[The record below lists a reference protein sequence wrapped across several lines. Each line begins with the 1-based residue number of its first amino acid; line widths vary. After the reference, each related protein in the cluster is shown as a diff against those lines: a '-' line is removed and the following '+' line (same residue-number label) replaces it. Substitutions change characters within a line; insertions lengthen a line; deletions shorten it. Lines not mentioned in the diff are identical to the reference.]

1 MMRYQLAL
9 IICIGSLLS
18 IQPDASG
25 QDIAWS
31 KTDTWHGF
39 ARQQLLFEGREAWI
53 VKPAQPLDGKPWIWK
68 AYFPDW
74 HADMDSILLSRGFH
88 LAYLETNN
96 MFGSPVAI
104 QIWNRF
110 HAWMQSNGFAEKV
123 ALEGISRGGLYVYN
137 WAKRNPLKVSC
148 IYAEAP
154 VCNTS
159 SWPGGK
165 GKSKGSPQ
173 DWQLLMKHMNM
184 TDSQLVADYD
194 DPIDDLEKLAAA
206 KVPILHS
213 IGLQDKIVPNEEN
226 SFLLIDKYIRMGGI
240 ATVMPMTKGEQQLE
254 GHHFVIENPEKIAD
268 FVFKNSYPVKKILS
282 PSLFHDQRSGLQNS
296 YHRFVNEKK
305 GRVAFMGG
313 SITEGKGWRELV
325 CQFLKERFPDTEF
338 EFINA
343 GISSTGSTPGAYR
356 LQQDVLSKGPID
368 LFFEEAAVNDRTN
381 GFNNVA
387 QIRGMEGIIR
397 HMRQSNPM
405 ADIIMMHCVDPD
417 KIADYK
423 MGKLPDEIRNH
434 ETVAN
439 HYQVNTIHLA
449 REVKERIDAGEFT
462 WKEDFR
468 DLHPSPFGQQVY
480 ARTITSFLEAA
491 FEKAKT
497 ASVQAHALPNM
508 IDPFSYAAGDYVAVD
523 RATLIKGW
531 SIDSRWQ
538 PKDGVGGRKQYV
550 NIPALIAE
558 TPNASLE
565 FEFTGTAVGICIA
578 SGPDAGML
586 RYSIDGK
593 PFQSIDLYTR
603 WSGMLHL
610 PWYIMLNDELKRKKH
625 KLVIQMSAEKNQKS
639 KGTACRILHFLV
651 NQ

>member
-1 MMRYQLAL
+1 MLKTFTILFLVFSFL
-9 IICIGSLLS
+9 IGQAQTVTKTGS
-18 IQPDASG
+18 DR
-25 QDIAWS
+25 
-31 KTDTWHGF
+31 WHGF
-39 ARQQLLFEGREAWI
+39 ERDRFQFDGREAWI
-53 VKPAQPLDGKPWIWK
+53 VKPLQPLDGKPWIWK

-74 HADMDSILLSRGFH
+74 HTDMDSILLSRGFH
-88 LAYLETNN
+88 LAYLQTND
-96 MFGSPVAI
+96 MFGSPIAM
-104 QIWNRF
+104 QIWNKF
-110 HAWMQSNGFAEKV
+110 HGWMQSNGFAEKV

-173 DWQLLMKHMNM
+173 DWQLLLKHMNM
-184 TDSQLVADYD
+184 SDSQLVAHFD
-194 DPIDDLEKLAAA
+194 DPIDELEKLAAA
-206 KVPILHS
+206 KVPVLHS
-213 IGLQDKIVPNEEN
+213 IGLQDKIVPNDEN
-226 SFLLIDKYIRMGGI
+226 SFPLIDKYIRLGGI
-240 ATVMPMTKGEQQLE
+240 ATIMPMTRGAQQLE

-268 FVFKNSYPVKKILS
+268 FVFSNSYPVKKQLS
-282 PSLFHDQRSGLQNS
+282 PSWFHDQRSGLQNS
-296 YHRFVNEKK
+296 YHRFVKGKK

-325 CQFLKERFPDTEF
+325 CQYLKERFPDTEF

-343 GISSTGSTPGAYR
+343 GISSTGSTPGAFR

-387 QIRGMEGIIR
+387 QIRGMEGIVR
-397 HMRQSNPM
+397 HMRQSNPK

-417 KIADYK
+417 KTADYK
-423 MGKLPDEIRNH
+423 MGKVPDEIRNH

-439 HYQVNTIHLA
+439 HYRINTIHLA
-449 REVKERIDAGEFT
+449 REVKERMDAGEFT

-468 DLHPSPFGQQVY
+468 DLHPSAFGHQVY

-491 FEKAKT
+491 FEKAKND
-497 ASVQAHALPNM
+497 SVQAHALPTM
-508 IDPFSYAAGDYVAVD
+508 INPFSYANGDYVDVD
-523 RATLIKGW
+523 RAKGVKGW
-531 SIDSRWQ
+531 SIDPNWQ

-550 NIPALIAE
+550 NIPALIAN
-558 TPNASLE
+558 TPDATLE
-565 FEFTGTAVGICIA
+565 FEFNGTAVGICIA
-578 SGPDAGML
+578 SGPDAGTI

-593 PFQSIDLYTR
+593 PFQSVDLYTQ

-625 KLVIQMSAEKNQKS
+625 KLTIQMTAERNEKS